1 MIQEVSNRCRD
12 CQRLEIEQ
20 PIVGGIV
27 KDIRF
32 TPKELKQMKER
43 GMTVPEI
50 QEVSRARYEKFLSNV
65 KAAKEARRVSNG
77 DSRTSQ

>member
-1 MIQEVSNRCRD
+1 MIQEVNN
-12 CQRLEIEQ
+12 QGQGPPETKIEQ
-20 PIVGGIV
+20 PVVGGLV

-50 QEVSRARYEKFLSNV
+50 QKVSQARYEKF
-65 KAAKEARRVSNG
+65 
-77 DSRTSQ
+77 

>member
-1 MIQEVSNRCRD
+1 M
-12 CQRLEIEQ
+12 
-20 PIVGGIV
+20 GGLV

-50 QEVSRARYEKFLSNV
+50 QEVSQARYEKFLSNV

-77 DSRTSQ
+77 DSGTSK